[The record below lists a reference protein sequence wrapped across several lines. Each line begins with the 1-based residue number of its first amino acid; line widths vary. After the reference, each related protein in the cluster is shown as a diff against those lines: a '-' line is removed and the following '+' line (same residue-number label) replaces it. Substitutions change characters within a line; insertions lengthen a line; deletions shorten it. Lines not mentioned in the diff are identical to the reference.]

1 MQIETES
8 VQNASLSPHEA
19 GQYSAAAL
27 AYLGDA
33 VMEVLVRTMLVR
45 RGVGNAGQLSAL
57 SLEYVRA
64 TAQSRGLE
72 GILPHLTEEEL
83 AVYHRGRNAAG
94 AHPKSASVTEYRR
107 ATGLEALVGY
117 LYLCGAH
124 DRLDTLF
131 SLYTEYLLAQKGG
144 ADRADAEK

>member
-1 MQIETES
+1 MQIETET
-8 VQNASLSPHEA
+8 VQNAPLSPHEA

-45 RGVGNAGQLSAL
+45 RGVGNAGKLSAL

-144 ADRADAEK
+144 ADRADEEK

>member
-1 MQIETES
+1 MQIET
-8 VQNASLSPHEA
+8 VSPKNGPLTPTEA

-45 RGVGNAGQLSAL
+45 RGVGNAGKLSAL

-72 GILPHLTEEEL
+72 GVLPYLTEEEL

-107 ATGLEALVGY
+107 ATGLEALIGY
-117 LYLCGAH
+117 LYLCGAQ

-131 SLYTEYLLAQKGG
+131 LLYTEYLLAQKGG
-144 ADRADAEK
+144 ACHADEEK